1 MNLLDQQQ
9 VAFLLHDP
17 PELGGKTSVWTEADE
32 GCFFFFLRTRPH
44 DCLELGTM
52 YLYLMLTGYRL
63 QVGGTGRLREFR
75 PNT

>member
-1 MNLLDQQQ
+1 MK
-9 VAFLLHDP
+9 A
-17 PELGGKTSVWTEADE
+17 A
-32 GCFFFFLRTRPH
+32 FFFFLRTRPH

-63 QVGGTGRLREFR
+63 QVAGCRLQVQVGGTGRLREFR